1 MSKSTKSHFSRRRP
15 RSALL
20 GLLLVVGTFWLAA
33 CGGPITPPSVVKV
46 EIEQANPT
54 LGVGATLTL
63 SAKVTV
69 LGGAS
74 KAVTWESSDEAVASV
89 GDTGLVTAL
98 TAGTATVTATSVG
111 APTKTDSV
119 VVTVVPVAS
128 APTITAFGG
137 SVVAGSQA
145 QLTWTVTNATGVSLY
160 SVNPADA
167 NDSALI
173 GTYAGSSTGATVAL
187 PDSTH
192 QAYRLDA
199 SNSTGADSA
208 DLAPL
213 ANVVVSNQDYDPYN
227 LRGWMP
233 DEPIPGTLRAIMAAA
248 PAGAVIGFAAN
259 VVQIDVRGVDLFAV
273 GGGAVDAHLILRQD
287 VTISGPVGAPVRLQ
301 GVSAWRTGD
310 PGDPFTYE
318 SRVVY
323 VPTGVTATLENVV
336 ISGGTFI
343 YTGAG
348 IHNAGDLT
356 VRGSI
361 ITDNRAFGSGG
372 GVRNLPG
379 ATLTMIDSSIT
390 DNIAA
395 TLDSEIDVL
404 WDIRGSGGTPAQF
417 PGVNGWGGGLYN
429 EGVAT
434 LTNVEVSGNSARQ
447 SYGGIGNVSAATLT
461 LNSVTVDGNVANHV
475 APGYASV
482 GPEDFSA
489 GGGIANYATLT
500 FTDGS
505 ITNNLAAD
513 QGGGL
518 YHGVEAMTTIDGID
532 ITGNTAGVPTI
543 TGFGGGIMHH
553 FYTGEEANL
562 VSTGGTLSG
571 NLPQDRLDSDDGV
584 RTLSVTPRPA
594 GVPAAASLEGLK
606 FR

>member
-1 MSKSTKSHFSRRRP
+1 MSRSTKSHFARRRP
-15 RSALL
+15 SSVLF
-20 GLLLVVGTFWLAA
+20 GLLLVAGTLWLAA
-33 CGGPITPPSVVKV
+33 CGGPTTPPSVVKV

-54 LGVGATLTL
+54 LEVGATLTL

-74 KAVTWESSDEAVASV
+74 KAVTWESSDEGVATV
-89 GDTGLVTAL
+89 GTTGLVTAV
-98 TAGTATVTATSVG
+98 AVGTATVTATSVG
-111 APTKTDSV
+111 LPTRTASV
-119 VVTVVPVAS
+119 EVTVVQAGA

-199 SNSTGADSA
+199 SNSTGSVSA

-227 LRGWMP
+227 LRGWIP
-233 DEPIPGTLRAIMAAA
+233 DASIPGTLRAIMAAA
-248 PAGAVIGFAAN
+248 PAGAVIGFAAD
-259 VVQIDVRGVDLFAV
+259 VVQIDVRGVDIIDV
-273 GGGAVDAHLILRQD
+273 GGGAVDAHLILRRD
-287 VTISGPVGAPVRLQ
+287 VTISGPVGAPVGLR
-301 GVSAWRTGD
+301 GVTAWQTGD

-323 VPTGVTATLENVV
+323 VPVGVTATLENVV

-356 VRGSI
+356 VRGSS

-390 DNIAA
+390 DNTAA
-395 TLDSEIDVL
+395 TLDSEIGVE
-404 WDIRGSGGTPAQF
+404 WDIRGSGGTPAAF
-417 PGVNGWGGGLYN
+417 PGVNGWGGGLLN

-434 LTNVEVSGNSARQ
+434 LTNVVVRGNAARQ
-447 SYGGIGNVSAATLT
+447 SYGGIGNVNTANLTLT
-461 LNSVTVDGNVANHV
+461 NVTVDGNVANHV
-475 APGYASV
+475 APGFV
-482 GPEDFSA
+482 VDGPNDFSA

-500 FTDGS
+500 FSDGS

-518 YHGVEAMTTIDGID
+518 YHGVDAITTIVGID

-553 FYTGEEANL
+553 FYTGEEARL
-562 VSTGGTLSG
+562 DSTDVTISA
-571 NLPQDRLDSDDGV
+571 NLPQDRSDSDDGV
-584 RTLSVTPRPA
+584 RPLSVARRPA
-594 GVPAAASLEGLK
+594 GVPAGVTLDGLK
-606 FR
+606 FK